1 MDQKLQTMIEEL
13 QSKCGKPTHEEAQ
26 RIQRSLPV
34 PNDHVILWA
43 DMISYGGYP
52 AGIALTDR
60 AFISKAP
67 KKDVKAAN
75 KEAKT
80 KAKETGE
87 KPQKLNA
94 IYRIIPWDFFDP
106 EDYDILER
114 SDKGNRRYA
123 IKCKDETLA
132 VFGNKDIYE
141 AFKEYRS
148 DAIDQRREAEKLTER
163 STISA
168 LNSFSVEG
176 VMFNAAYGAGQTKTG
191 HGIYAEEAGAKLDWI
206 HGEKST
212 VVGRDNAKN
221 GPDKIVGTYPVQC
234 KFCKTAYQ
242 TVEACFKKTPA
253 GNKEFRYYD
262 LNDNPMK
269 IEVPKDQYTDAVAY
283 MKTRIKQGAIKG
295 VNDPEAAF
303 DIIRKGNLSYQ
314 QVCNLAKPGTIESL
328 VYDFA
333 ECSITCTSALGIS
346 AICAFAQALWSTRNP
361 KEAAKCAIV
370 TGIRV
375 YGLSFAG
382 SVIASQLSR
391 TSFMNAINPLAA
403 DIAKKIGPK
412 AAQEI
417 VNAFRA
423 MAGKKAIYGAAAQKS
438 FAKFLGSNLITQGV
452 LFVVFAAPDTYR
464 LIEGRLS
471 KAQYTKNMASLLASF
486 GGSITGTAAVG
497 ALAGKKLT
505 DKFDKKAVQLIGMGG
520 GLLIGGL
527 AGAVTKGIGDIIR
540 EDDAL
545 WTTRMFNA
553 VFVNMEI
560 EYLLTAEEQETVI
573 SQLDTNKKDLKRLQ
587 EIIVGSK
594 EQEKE
599 IREYLQPLFEKA
611 MKSRKQVTKH
621 DITTL
626 SEDIIEA
633 LKEEGQEVE
642 M

>member
-1 MDQKLQTMIEEL
+1 MNQKVREMIKDLQN
-13 QSKCGKPTHEEAQ
+13 KCGKPTHEDVQ
-26 RIQRSLPV
+26 KIQRSLPV

-67 KKDVKAAN
+67 KKDVTAAN
-75 KEAKT
+75 REAKA

-87 KPQKLNA
+87 KAQKLNT

-114 SDKGNRRYA
+114 RDKGNRRYA
-123 IKCKDETLA
+123 IKYKDEILA
-132 VFGNKDIYE
+132 VFESKDMYE
-141 AFKEYRS
+141 AFKEYRF
-148 DAIDQRREAEKLTER
+148 DAIKQRREAEELAER

-176 VMFNAAYGAGQTKTG
+176 VMFNAAYGTGQTKTG
-191 HGIYAEEAGAKLDWI
+191 HGIYAEEAGAKLDRI

-221 GPDKIVGTYPVQC
+221 GPDKIVGASPVQC

-242 TVEACFKKTPA
+242 TVEACFTKTSA
-253 GNKEFRYYD
+253 GTKEFRYYD
-262 LNDNPMK
+262 LNGNPMK
-269 IEVPKDQYTDAVAY
+269 IEVPKDQYADAVAY
-283 MKTRIKQGAIKG
+283 MKTRIEQGAVKG
-295 VNDPEAAF
+295 VNDPESAL
-303 DIIRKGNLSYQ
+303 DIIRKSNLSYQ

-346 AICAFAQALWSTRNP
+346 AVCAFAQVLWSTRNP

-370 TGIRV
+370 TGLRV

-403 DIAKKIGPK
+403 SIAKRIGPK
-412 AAQEI
+412 AAQGI

-452 LFVVFAAPDTYR
+452 MFVVFAAPDTYR

-471 KAQYTKNMASLLASF
+471 GAQYTKNMASLLVSF
-486 GGSITGTAAVG
+486 GSAMVGTAVAG
-497 ALAGKKLT
+497 AIAGKKLT
-505 DKFDKKAVQLIGMGG
+505 DKVDKKVVKIIGMGG
-520 GLLIGGL
+520 GLVIGGV
-527 AGAVTKGIGDIIR
+527 AGAVTKTVGDIIR

-553 VFVNMEI
+553 VFVNMEL
-560 EYLLTAEEQETVI
+560 EYLLTVEEQDAVI
-573 SQLDTNKKDLKRLQ
+573 SQLDSNKKSLRTLQ
-587 EIIVGSK
+587 EKLVSSK

-599 IREYLQPLFEKA
+599 IREYLQPLFERVL
-611 MKSRKQVTKH
+611 KSRKRVTEH
-621 DITTL
+621 DMETL
-626 SEDIIEA
+626 AEDLIEA
-633 LKEEGQEVE
+633 LKEEDREIEV
-642 M
+642 

>member
-1 MDQKLQTMIEEL
+1 MDQKLQAMIEEL
-13 QSKCGKPTHEEAQ
+13 QGVCGKPAHEEVQ
-26 RIQRSLPV
+26 KIQRCLPV

-75 KEAKT
+75 KEAKA

-87 KPQKLNA
+87 KAHKLNA

-114 SDKGNRRYA
+114 KDKGNRRYA
-123 IKCKDETLA
+123 LKGKDETLA
-132 VFGNKDIYE
+132 VFESKAMYE
-141 AFKEYRS
+141 AFREYRS
-148 DAIDQRREAEKLTER
+148 DAIRQRKEAEELAER

-168 LNSFSVEG
+168 LNSFSVG
-176 VMFNAAYGAGQTKTG
+176 GIMFNAAYDAGQTKTG

-221 GPDKIVGTYPVQC
+221 GPDKIVGASPVQC

-253 GNKEFRYYD
+253 GAKEFRYYD

-269 IEVPKDQYTDAVAY
+269 IEVPKDQYADAVAY
-283 MKTRIKQGAIKG
+283 MKTRIEQGTVKG
-295 VNDPEAAF
+295 VNDPEAAL
-303 DIIRKGNLSYQ
+303 DIIRKSNLSYQ
-314 QVCNLAKPGTIESL
+314 QVRNLAKPGTVESL

-333 ECSITCTSALGIS
+333 ESSITCTSALGIS
-346 AICAFAQALWSTRNP
+346 AVCAFAQALWSTRSP
-361 KEAAKCAIV
+361 KEAAKYAIV

-391 TSFMNAINPLAA
+391 TSLMNAINPLATR
-403 DIAKKIGPK
+403 ITKRIGSK

-438 FAKFLGSNLITQGV
+438 FAKFLGSNLITQGAM
-452 LFVVFAAPDTYR
+452 FVVFTVPDTYG

-471 KAQYTKNMASLLASF
+471 GAQYTKNITSLLVSF
-486 GGSITGTAAVG
+486 GSTIAGTAATG
-497 ALAGKKLT
+497 AIAGKKLT
-505 DKFDKKAVQLIGMGG
+505 DKVGKKAVQVIGMSG
-520 GLLIGGL
+520 GLLIGGI
-527 AGAVTKGIGDIIR
+527 AGAATKAVGDIIR

-553 VFVNMEI
+553 IFVNMEI
-560 EYLLTAEEQETVI
+560 EYLLTAEEQDAVI
-573 SQLDTNKKDLKRLQ
+573 SQLDSDKKSLRKLQ
-587 EIIVGSK
+587 EKLVSSK

-599 IREYLQPLFEKA
+599 IRDYLQPLFEKA
-611 MKSRKQVTKH
+611 MRSRKRVTERDMK
-621 DITTL
+621 TL
-626 SEDIIEA
+626 TENLVEI
-633 LKEEGQEVE
+633 LKEGDREIEV
-642 M
+642 